1 MFTGPL
7 MITRCWCAWTGTA
20 SCWCGARPAR
30 PGAPLAYYHEYQR
43 NGVSNLIM
51 LLAPLEGLPRVG
63 VRDRRTRTGWAE
75 VVRKLVDE
83 DYPGRERIVLGMAN
97 LNTHH
102 PSSLCEAFEP
112 AETLRIA
119 QWLEI
124 HYRPKHGSW
133 MNPVLSWSKGWRG
146 WNWECWPSSAWTAG
160 YLIGKSRPRKP
171 GLGSSGATGTESGWT
186 GALPPRTP
194 ESSSSPYV
202 HQFNRA
208 GPIA

>member
-51 LLAPLEGLPRVG
+51 LLAPLEGWPRVG

-83 DYPGRERIVLGMAN
+83 DYPGRERIVLGMDN

-112 AETLRIA
+112 AEDPADSPMAGNPLQAQARQLDESCPELVEGMAGLELGVRSKQCLDRRI
-119 QWLEI
+119 
-124 HYRPKHGSW
+124 PD
-133 MNPVLSWSKGWRG
+133 
-146 WNWECWPSSAWTAG
+146 WEVPTQE
-160 YLIGKSRPRKP
+160 
-171 GLGSSGATGTESGWT
+171 TGTRQQRRNWDGIRVDWRFT
-186 GALPPRTP
+186 A
-194 ESSSSPYV
+194 
-202 HQFNRA
+202 QDA
-208 GPIA
+208 